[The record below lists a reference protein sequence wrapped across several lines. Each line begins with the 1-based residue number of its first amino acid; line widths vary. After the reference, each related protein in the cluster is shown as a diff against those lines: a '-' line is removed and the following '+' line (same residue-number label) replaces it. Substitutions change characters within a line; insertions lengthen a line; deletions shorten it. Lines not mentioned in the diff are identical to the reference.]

1 MNDDAHTTSITAT
14 TASAL
19 SNNNGKL
26 RKQTKPELIKTAG
39 YANREKK
46 KIKSQCNIL
55 KTQLKMQE
63 LEHAQ
68 ALSKEKALLKDKSEQ
83 CKHLATLAQQH
94 RRAANLSQQ
103 QADSQVSLI
112 AGETRVYQ
120 RDADSKVEAAEA
132 GATTTIRAERAYQQA
147 KMESTAKKHASA
159 ILQLKRDNE
168 STAKELEHSRCAEQ
182 RQLASYHANVI
193 TVVKKDHAHDTIK
206 LLRAHQ
212 DLVKE
217 KDNKLNTIKKQCDS
231 HKTGKQSAL
240 LECQQLKKT
249 HTEEMDRLRIEHKA
263 ELTGVKAELRAA
275 LAEAVS
281 SSEKKIV
288 AMKNEQVELMNTY
301 HGMIDEDAE
310 YRRQLTATGKKIRT
324 LTATSQ
330 RRLIKMRE
338 AKYEHQK
345 SSDEVVR
352 EKRVIK

>member
-26 RKQTKPELIKTAG
+26 GKQTKPELIKTAG

-68 ALSKEKALLKDKSEQ
+68 ALSKEKALLKNKSEQ

-103 QADSQVSLI
+103 QADSQVSHI
-112 AGETRVYQ
+112 AEETRVCQ

-159 ILQLKRDNE
+159 ILQLKRDKE

-240 LECQQLKKT
+240 VECQQLK
-249 HTEEMDRLRIEHKA
+249 D
-263 ELTGVKAELRAA
+263 
-275 LAEAVS
+275 
-281 SSEKKIV
+281 
-288 AMKNEQVELMNTY
+288 TY
-301 HGMIDEDAE
+301 
-310 YRRQLTATGKKIRT
+310 R
-324 LTATSQ
+324 
-330 RRLIKMRE
+330 
-338 AKYEHQK
+338 
-345 SSDEVVR
+345 
-352 EKRVIK
+352 